1 VSEVVLCECCKINKA
16 RIKDYRGIDTGETY
30 DIQKFLV
37 CRLCFNLR
45 DEDFFKL
52 LEAENDEER
61 RELIREIVDAWEL
74 RGYRDEKDPKLNEE
88 IANWLN
94 FLGETT

>member
-1 VSEVVLCECCKINKA
+1 M
-16 RIKDYRGIDTGETY
+16 
-30 DIQKFLV
+30 
-37 CRLCFNLR
+37 
-45 DEDFFKL
+45 